1 MGRWRNKLKTNK
13 SKILNGGK
21 MSMNESEIIKAIDV
35 VCINCVEDTLED
47 ENKCDNCPVRKLAM
61 KIEEKID

>member
-1 MGRWRNKLKTNK
+1 
-13 SKILNGGK
+13 
-21 MSMNESEIIKAIDV
+21 MNEREIIKAIDV

-61 KIEEKID
+61 RIEEKIS